1 MKPRTTTFALAF
13 LVLWFGTAIFV
24 GAQTFDLDLSLLP
37 LSLAH
42 PFGTDA
48 FGRDLLKLTLFAS
61 KQSAFFALLATVG
74 AVVIGMLGGGAL
86 PFLPRRLGYLCE
98 RLLDFFLAFPGIL
111 IALGVQA
118 VMGPGM
124 KPLLISLSVGLLP
137 STIRFVSAKAKE
149 VMTEDYVEA
158 ARALGTNS
166 VGLFLR
172 HLRPA
177 LWEYLRL
184 KAPSLF
190 AQCLLM
196 EATLSFLSLGAPPG
210 TATWGSLLSHG
221 KDYLIEA
228 PTIAVA
234 VGFPLVLT
242 ILCLQSL
249 TDRSEH

>member
-1 MKPRTTTFALAF
+1 MKLRTTTFAFGF
-13 LVLWFGTAIFV
+13 LIAWFGTAVFV
-24 GAQTFDLDLSLLP
+24 GVQRFDLDFALLP
-37 LSLAH
+37 LSTAH

-48 FGRDLLKLTLFAS
+48 FGRDLLKLTLYAS
-61 KQSAFFALLATVG
+61 KQSAFFALVATVG
-74 AVVIGMLGGGAL
+74 AVIFGMLGGGAL
-86 PFLPRRLGYLCE
+86 PFLPRRVSYLCE
-98 RLLDFFLAFPGIL
+98 RALDFFLAFPGIL
-111 IALGVQA
+111 IALAVQA

-124 KPLLISLSVGLLP
+124 KPLLISLSIGLLP

-158 ARALGTNS
+158 ARALGANAY
-166 VGLFLR
+166 GLFFR

-177 LWEYLRL
+177 LWDYLRL

-196 EATLSFLSLGAPPG
+196 EATLSFLALGAPPG

-228 PTIAVA
+228 PTIAIA
-234 VGFPLVLT
+234 VGLPLVLT

-249 TDRSEH
+249 TDRNER